1 MTHARIGEAHPHM
14 SLLIR
19 VLRHI
24 CGVCREEPAWRSED
38 TRLCEFRPQ
47 LNLCGLQIAGSG
59 FGDGVKVKL
68 DLYQKDVHRV
78 NKSYGREG
86 SR

>member
-14 SLLIR
+14 SLLVR

-24 CGVCREEPAWRSED
+24 CRVRREEPAWRSKD

-47 LNLCGLQIAGSG
+47 LDLCGLQVTGSG
-59 FGDGVKVKL
+59 FGDSVKVEL
-68 DLYQKDVHRV
+68 DLY
-78 NKSYGREG
+78 
-86 SR
+86 